1 MRNSPVDLLLAVSVV
16 QAVFQKPAHHLIH
29 RPALSRVGHL
39 RASAPASD
47 GLYCLNVKVCVKP
60 ERREEFLKCIE
71 ANQRGTLS
79 TEPRAVTYLYGEDEA
94 TSNTFHFFEQYRGRE
109 GFEEHTRAPHFAVW
123 EKFVATDPF
132 TEPPLVTFF
141 TQRGTGIAYASSSA
155 LLSKL
160 RTAGARTLVTGSSL
174 GGIIGANLA
183 LRQLFAMCAIRFP
196 SPLAGML
203 LLFGGMCTAQALS
216 PALASRLEAALAPG
230 CTFISRWL
238 ALFFVPNLV
247 VLPLVLSMSPFEA
260 ARLLLVIV
268 GGLACSIPLAAL
280 VAVSALPKASPGATA
295 AAKAPVEASPAA
307 SGSAVLASQS
317 PSPLRTIVAAS
328 TLSGLL
334 AIGANRLV
342 GGLVARVLAFVHL
355 LTCTVCGYVAGQKV
369 VPVAAQKIVHPLI
382 TCTLSTLGALAA
394 FAAATGQPFRPVLRS
409 YLVPGGAAFTAPGN
423 LLLFMLGPATL
434 SFGFQMFGRRRLM
447 AESSRAISAATAASA
462 IFGLFGTAVAGRLL
476 SLPLPVRL
484 AALSRQVTAPLAIEI
499 AKLLA
504 ADPSLAATIVVLTG
518 LLAANFGR
526 VLLDA
531 LQIDAPVARGLAMG
545 TAGHGVGTAAMASE
559 KEAFPFAAIG
569 MALNAAVS
577 TVLVSVPAVRRL
589 LLAVAGAPVP

>member
-1 MRNSPVDLLLAVSVV
+1 MRLYGHALLLASFAVLLSTAAALTT
-16 QAVFQKPAHHLIH
+16 QAV
-29 RPALSRVGHL
+29 L
-39 RASAPASD
+39 RQPTCASATHTQCRTAMAAPTMLISPTSLNAEVPSD
-47 GLYCLNVKVCVKP
+47 QPTTDGRLPMDLA
-60 ERREEFLKCIE
+60 ESL
-71 ANQRGTLS
+71 
-79 TEPRAVTYLYGEDEA
+79 A
-94 TSNTFHFFEQYRGRE
+94 TKE
-109 GFEEHTRAPHFAVW
+109 
-123 EKFVATDPF
+123 
-132 TEPPLVTFF
+132 
-141 TQRGTGIAYASSSA
+141 A
-155 LLSKL
+155 LLAKM

-203 LLFGGMCTAQALS
+203 LLFGGLCATQALS

-230 CTFISRWL
+230 CAFISRWL

-260 ARLLLVIV
+260 ARPLLVIV

-280 VAVSALPKASPGATA
+280 VAVSALPKASPDAAAT
-295 AAKAPVEASPAA
+295 AKAPVEASPAT

-317 PSPLRTIVAAS
+317 SSPLRSIVAAS

-342 GGLVARVLAFVHL
+342 GGVVARMLAFVHL

-369 VPVAAQKIVHPLI
+369 VPVAAQRIVHPLI

-394 FAAATGQPFRPVLRS
+394 FAAATGQPFRPFLRG
-409 YLVPGGAAFTAPGN
+409 YLVPGGAAFAAPGN

-447 AESSRAISAATAASA
+447 AESSRAISAATVTSA

-499 AKLLA
+499 AKLLS

-526 VLLDA
+526 VILDA
-531 LQIDAPVARGLAMG
+531 LRIDAPVARGLAMG

-569 MALNAAVS
+569 MALNAATS